1 MLVDALACVPSSADR
16 GWSSTQRLRAL
27 WFDFCRAAV

>member
-1 MLVDALACVPSSADR
+1 MLVDALAGVPSSADQ
-16 GWSSTQRLRAL
+16 GWWSTQRPRAL